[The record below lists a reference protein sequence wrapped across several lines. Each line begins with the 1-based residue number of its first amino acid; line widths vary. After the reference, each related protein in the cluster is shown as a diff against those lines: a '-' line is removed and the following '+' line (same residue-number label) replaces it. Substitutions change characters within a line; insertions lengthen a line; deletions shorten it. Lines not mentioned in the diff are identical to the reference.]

1 MLMLIF
7 RLFISVM
14 RSFIKIQ
21 NNVDE
26 NESSCLTPLFVSRQ
40 SVCILFNFT
49 HAVGFEYN
57 DFTGS

>member
-1 MLMLIF
+1 MLMPIF

-21 NNVDE
+21 NNVG
-26 NESSCLTPLFVSRQ
+26 ESESPCLTPLFVSNQ
-40 SVCILFNFT
+40 SACILFNFT

-57 DFTGS
+57 DFTAA